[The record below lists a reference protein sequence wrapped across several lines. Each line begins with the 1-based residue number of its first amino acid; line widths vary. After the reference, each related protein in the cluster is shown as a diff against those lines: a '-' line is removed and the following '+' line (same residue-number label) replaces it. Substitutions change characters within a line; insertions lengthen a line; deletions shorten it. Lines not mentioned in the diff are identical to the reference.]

1 MMNFMKVLVPKN
13 LKSFLNFMI
22 IQSNFSRENLLV
34 QQIRMFKIY
43 YSLLI
48 SYKTMK
54 DGQLCLIIFKKELN
68 F

>member
-13 LKSFLNFMI
+13 LKIFLNFII

-68 F
+68 L

>member
-13 LKSFLNFMI
+13 LKIFFNFII

>member
-13 LKSFLNFMI
+13 LKIFLNFII